1 MKTFN
6 ELLNKMIRKKIRVIV
21 IKLLSA
27 VSGSGFVSITD
38 GIVYVRIGK
47 SVDKHWKLCWMKE
60 IMVQ

>member
-1 MKTFN
+1 
-6 ELLNKMIRKKIRVIV
+6 MIRKKIRVIV

-60 IMVQ
+60 IMEQ